1 MNGKRRTEDAVGGGE
16 PVARLNIPTPAPPQ
30 WPRKTLINSRPAA
43 RLELLRV
50 ALLALPEAASEIKA
64 ASANDKEYK

>member
-1 MNGKRRTEDAVGGGE
+1 MASDELKMLWERKSLY
-16 PVARLNIPTPAPPQ
+16 VARLNIPTPAPP

-43 RLELLRV
+43 RLKLLRV
-50 ALLALPEAASEIKA
+50 ALLAPPAPVSEIKA